1 MLCICTGPNLVSL
14 YLKLILHPSY
24 YVEIITVLE
33 MGILLE
39 HLQQCSVRNGDKIFL
54 HQSLVMYFFPTPL
67 VNLKLALQIGGR
79 VLIPTQ
85 MDETNSP
92 PNQQQV
98 LSFAVPLT
106 SLYISFKKGRPR
118 PFC

>member
-14 YLKLILHPSY
+14 YLQLVLHPSY
-24 YVEIITVLE
+24 SVEIIIVLE

-39 HLQQCSVRNGDKIFL
+39 HLQQCSVRDSEKLFL
-54 HQSLVMYFFPTPL
+54 HQSLVIYFFPTPL
-67 VNLKLALQIGGR
+67 INLKLALQIGGR

-85 MDETNSP
+85 MDQINGP

-106 SLYISFKKGRPR
+106 LLSFKQGRPR

>member
-33 MGILLE
+33 MGNLLE
-39 HLQQCSVRNGDKIFL
+39 HLQQCSVRDSAKIFL
-54 HQSLVMYFFPTPL
+54 HQSLVIYFFPTPL
-67 VNLKLALQIGGR
+67 INLKLALHIGGR

-85 MDETNSP
+85 MDQTAGVNLCFAF
-92 PNQQQV
+92 NQ
-98 LSFAVPLT
+98 PLH
-106 SLYISFKKGRPR
+106 LVQKR
-118 PFC
+118 

>member
-1 MLCICTGPNLVSL
+1 MLCIFIGPNLVSL
-14 YLKLILHPSY
+14 YLKIILHPSY
-24 YVEIITVLE
+24 YVEIITELE

-39 HLQQCSVRNGDKIFL
+39 HLQQCSVRDSEKIFL
-54 HQSLVMYFFPTPL
+54 HQSIVIYFFPTPL
-67 VNLKLALQIGGR
+67 INLKLALQIGGR

-85 MDETNSP
+85 MDQTNGP
-92 PNQQQV
+92 AGV
-98 LSFAVPLT
+98 KLCFAVPLT